1 MTDII
6 IAVFSGVVGISTGVY
21 AFLTWKL
28 VSETKKMRE
37 VQTEPRVWVG
47 IYTREE
53 SIHLK
58 DLVIQNIGMGPA
70 YNITFEIIPDFEYLN
85 GKFLSNLNL
94 FKDGL
99 RYLAPNQKV
108 QFFLTNM
115 LENWDKK
122 IKTPFNV
129 GVYYQ
134 NSLGRKLEDH
144 YTIDFSLL
152 VGLAYVGEPPLQ
164 KIAKN
169 VEEMQKDLGRV
180 SSGFNRIKTIVY
192 TKQDIDEEEKAI
204 LERIKQSREEEK
216 KDS

>member
-6 IAVFSGVVGISTGVY
+6 IAIFSGFVGISTVVY

-37 VQTEPRVWVG
+37 AQTEPKVWVS
-47 IYTREE
+47 ICTREE
-53 SIHLK
+53 SINLK

-70 YNITFEIIPDFEYLN
+70 YNIKFEITPDFEYLN
-85 GKFLSNLNL
+85 GEFLSNLNL

-115 LENWDKK
+115 LENWKKK
-122 IKTPFNV
+122 ITTPFNV

-144 YTIDFSLL
+144 YTVDFSLL
-152 VGLAYVGEPPLQ
+152 VGLAHVGEPPLQ

-169 VEEMQKDLGRV
+169 VEEMRRDLGHV
-180 SSGFNRIKTIVY
+180 SSGFHRIKTIVY
-192 TKQDIDEEEKAI
+192 TKHDIDEEEKAT
-204 LERIKQSREEEK
+204 LERLKQSREEEK
-216 KDS
+216 KES